1 MKVVKPTSLL
11 KDRARESQ
19 GNPDFSM
26 KDMGASQPQLITETN
41 TGIVS
46 TFNAVDLQ
54 PDIISSTQPGAH
66 LNLLSQ
72 VCASVLVYH
81 QLVPICCFE

>member
-1 MKVVKPTSLL
+1 MKEVKPTSLL

-26 KDMGASQPQLITETN
+26 KDMGPSQPQLITETD
-41 TGIVS
+41 TGIMS
-46 TFNAVDLQ
+46 TYNQVGLQ
-54 PDIISSTQPGAH
+54 PEIISSTQPGAH

-72 VCASVLVYH
+72 VCASVLVY
-81 QLVPICCFE
+81 QLLVPICSFK